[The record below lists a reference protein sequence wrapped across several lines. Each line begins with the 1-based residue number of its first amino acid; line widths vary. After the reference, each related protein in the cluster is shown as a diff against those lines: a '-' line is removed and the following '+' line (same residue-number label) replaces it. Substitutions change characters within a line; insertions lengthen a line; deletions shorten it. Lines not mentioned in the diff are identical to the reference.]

1 MCENQI
7 NFKMSEMC
15 LKYWNLCASKKWW
28 SPNFPRWLPV
38 SPPGWLRVY
47 GAERKAY
54 TKKKRWHHFSDLQG
68 IFLDTQ
74 VESQILEYVTQNSGQ
89 DRWSKLDLQGIQFPM
104 CSNPGT
110 LESASL
116 DTWKMMPKDFIFRKL
131 QFCRQDPLVYLF
143 HPNQFLQRSL
153 KKRT

>member
-28 SPNFPRWLPV
+28 SPNFPRWPLKNHQD
-38 SPPGWLRVY
+38 GRVY

-54 TKKKRWHHFSDLQG
+54 TPKKTWTSLQWSSG

-74 VESQILEYVTQNSGQ
+74 MESQILQYVTQNSGQ

-110 LESASL
+110 LEIESL
-116 DTWKMMPKDFIFRKL
+116 DIRKKMPKDFIFRKL
-131 QFCRQDPLVYLF
+131 QFCRQGPLVYLF